1 MKDNFDDVGD
11 LTINFK
17 KDLEEFFDYIIWS
30 SISVML
36 IEIPGNTMNKDVMKL
51 KENIKNQFILSLMR
65 NLPQSVFKNNINE
78 LCTETPFISILMG
91 EFITETLSLFRIKL
105 LNYFSTDELSSMKV
119 SISKIDDMKNI
130 VQEYVLISFLDT
142 IIISNVVRLI
152 LYSEKVSFAEVN
164 EFRIHLI
171 EIVKESLESSNLT
184 LKEIKEFLESEL
196 DKLSLRKFIKDF
208 ISSSIMG
215 YFTALMRTSDFDL
228 MLEQMKIILDKLS
241 IRIYSDLTF
250 IESDKIKRIVK
261 WISDELIYP
270 YFETIKSPIIKIKP
284 KIKDISKKI
293 RNIFKNLLEKK
304 IAVGTAKDRLKNIK
318 NSISISENDLFLRGK
333 INIDK
338 KKSTKNRFITIER
351 NSSKNE
357 AITHNPKDMIGI
369 MFNALISL
377 IDVLEDE
384 LMTDFKL
391 DHLYELIVEQS
402 GKLNKLYL

>member
-1 MKDNFDDVGD
+1 MKGNFDDVGD

-17 KDLEEFFDYIIWS
+17 LILEEFFDYIIWS

-51 KENIKNQFILSLMR
+51 KENIKNQFILSLIR
-65 NLPQSVFKNNINE
+65 NLPQSVFKNNVNE
-78 LCTETPFISILMG
+78 LCTETPFINTLMG
-91 EFITETLSLFRIKL
+91 EFITETLSIFRIKL
-105 LNYFSTDELSSMKV
+105 LNYFSSDELACMKV
-119 SISKIDDMKNI
+119 SISKIDDMKNT
-130 VQEYVLISFLDT
+130 VQEYVIISFLDT
-142 IIISNVVRLI
+142 IVISNVVRLI
-152 LYSEKVSFAEVN
+152 LYSEKVSYAEVN

-196 DKLSLRKFIKDF
+196 DNLSLRKFIKDF

-215 YFTALMRTSDFDL
+215 YFTALMRTRDFDS
-228 MLEQMKIILDKLS
+228 MLERMKIMIKHKIPLNT
-241 IRIYSDLTF
+241 DLTF
-250 IESDKIKRIVK
+250 IESSKIQGIVK

-270 YFETIKSPIIKIKP
+270 YFETINSPIIKIKP

-304 IAVGTAKDRLKNIK
+304 IAVETAKDRLKYIE
-318 NSISISENDLFLRGK
+318 NSIGISENELLLKGK

-338 KKSTKNRFITIER
+338 KKYTKNRFITIER

-357 AITHNPKDMIGI
+357 AIANNPKDMIGI